1 MVGVPRLIDKLDAAV
16 GRTPA
21 LLDDVDYLQLAPP
34 APALIGEDGRYAA
47 GWYPRWDG
55 DLNLDATNAFG
66 MAFQRWFH
74 LTIDAGRWFLIFHIA
89 DLHRAANTS
98 ISIADKETGQF
109 DQVSLTRLPPNAE
122 VEVDAGHRRFED
134 PTTGSVIWTS
144 EDHQELRFSV
154 HAEHLH
160 LVGVGRHTL
169 GDPFVQVTRY
179 QRGRG
184 ALQWY
189 GNFALTHGVMVRGD
203 DIVPLPTG
211 SLGTYDRTLGHQ
223 RGLQSWNW
231 IALAGEAR
239 CVQSGAITT
248 LALQVQEDRPDARPR
263 VASRKHVL
271 WVGDRLHKV
280 PEARF
285 DYAAVDDEGGTTP
298 WRIASP
304 TRGARWLDLLF
315 TPAFQRRDQ
324 KSLVMMKADF
334 RQYYGRVDGS
344 VHVDGSTWNLDGV
357 FAVSEESSLEL

>member
-1 MVGVPRLIDKLDAAV
+1 VPRLIDKLDAAV

-21 LLDDVDYLQLAPP
+21 LLDDVDYLRCGPSP
-34 APALIGEDGRYAA
+34 SALIAPNGRYAA
-47 GWYPRWDG
+47 GWYERWDG
-55 DLNLDATNAFG
+55 ALNLDATNAFD

-74 LTIDAGRWFLIFHIA
+74 FTLDAGRYFLIFHIA

-109 DQVSLTRLPPNAE
+109 DHVSLTRLPPAAD
-122 VEVDAGHRRFED
+122 VVVDEPHRRFED
-134 PTTGSVIWTS
+134 PSTGSVLWIS
-144 EDHQELRFSV
+144 DDDAELRFSI
-154 HAEHLH
+154 HADHLH
-160 LVGVGRHTL
+160 LVGVGRRAL

-189 GNFALTHGVMVRGD
+189 GNWALVHGVMVRGD
-203 DIVPLPTG
+203 DITPLPTG

-239 CVQSGAITT
+239 CAQSGAITT
-248 LALQVQEDRPDARPR
+248 IALQVQEDRDDARPR

-271 WVGDRLHKV
+271 WVGDRLHKL
-280 PEARF
+280 PDARF
-285 DYAAVDDEGGTTP
+285 DYAALDGDVGATTP
-298 WRIASP
+298 WRVASAR
-304 TRGARWLDLLF
+304 RGPRWLDLLF
-315 TPAFQRRDQ
+315 TPGFRRRDE
-324 KSLVMMKADF
+324 KSLVVLKADF

-344 VHVDGSTWNLDGV
+344 VHVDGSTWNLEGV
-357 FAVSEESSLEL
+357 FAVGEESSLEL